1 MEENSNTFNI
11 QEDNSFYPPKPR
23 VQDAEQGNVWVRSA
37 ISMLLYIGI
46 GYMAFNRDLVA
57 VLIIV
62 AIIFLHEM
70 GHFVAMRLFNYSDVK
85 MFFIP
90 LMGAFVSGK
99 ETTVSQKQKAIVILA
114 GPLPG
119 IIIGSALLSYA
130 LANPAIPHLQMVV
143 STLLFLNC
151 FNLLPIS
158 PFDGGQLLETMF
170 ITRNKTLQVIFLA
183 ISVGVLLLI
192 AFYAKSIVLGI
203 IAVLVLLRIRGIYN
217 LSALR
222 KILFDKNIDYEKTY
236 EQLTNEEYWLIRDE
250 IIEND
255 KAYSNFERRNFDA
268 REAVMIQAVNNTLQI
283 PMQQDLGVIGKLL
296 IVLVWI
302 LSFAVPLLIAGW
314 YYATH

>member
-1 MEENSNTFNI
+1 MKETSNTFNV
-11 QEDNSFYPPKPR
+11 QEDNSFYPPKPY
-23 VQDAEQGNVWVRSA
+23 VEQAVDENVWMRSA
-37 ISMLLYIGI
+37 ISILLYIGI

-70 GHFVAMRLFNYSDVK
+70 GHFIAMRLFNYNDVK

-90 LMGAFVSGK
+90 LMGAIVSGDK
-99 ETTVSQKQKAIVILA
+99 TTTSQKQKAIVIMA

-119 IIIGSALLSYA
+119 IIIGSSLIVYA
-130 LANPAIPHLQMVV
+130 LANPNIPHLQMVV

-158 PFDGGQLLETMF
+158 PFDGGQLLETLF

-183 ISVGVLLLI
+183 VSVGVLLMI
-192 AFYAKSIVLGI
+192 AFYVQSIVLGI
-203 IAVLVLLRIRGIYN
+203 IALLVLLRIRGIYN

-222 KILFDKNIDYEKTY
+222 KVLFDKNLDYEKTY

-250 IIEND
+250 IMDND
-255 KAYSNFERRNFDA
+255 KAYSNFERRNFDG
-268 REAVMIQAVNNTLQI
+268 REAVMIQAVKNVLQV
-283 PMQQDLGVIGKLL
+283 PMQQDLGVMGKLL
-296 IVLVWI
+296 IVLIWI